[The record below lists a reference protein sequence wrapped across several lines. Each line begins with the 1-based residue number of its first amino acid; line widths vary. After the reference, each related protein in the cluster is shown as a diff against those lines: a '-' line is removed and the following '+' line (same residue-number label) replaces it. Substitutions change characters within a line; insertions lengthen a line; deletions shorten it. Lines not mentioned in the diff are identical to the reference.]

1 MNDSGIILIG
11 GESRRM
17 GKPKYS
23 LPFGG
28 ETLLQR
34 SVRNLRG
41 SVCPIVIVGAS
52 GQNLP
57 DIPHVLSI
65 SDPVAGQGPLMGLM
79 TGLEHVEGVSE
90 WALGTGCDMP
100 FVSTE
105 LIQCLKSHKT
115 TEAEIVMP
123 RIDGQFYPLCAFYRT
138 ALWRKAKLLLEK
150 GDRRLLALVDE
161 CRVQTVEKE
170 ALTQIDPDL
179 RFLMNINTPQGYRN
193 ALRSVKEEV

>member
-34 SVRNLRG
+34 SVKNLRG
-41 SVCPIVIVGAS
+41 SVCPIVIVHAPN
-52 GQNLP
+52 QDVP
-57 DIPHVLSI
+57 AIPHVLSV
-65 SDPVAGQGPLMGLM
+65 SDPVANQGPLMGLM
-79 TGLEHVEGVSE
+79 AGLMPVEGVSE
-90 WALGTGCDMP
+90 WALVTGCDMP
-100 FVSTE
+100 FVSAE

-123 RIDGQFYPLCAFYRT
+123 RIDGQFYPLCALYRT
-138 ALWRKAKLLLEK
+138 ALWRKAKMLLER
-150 GDRRLLALVDE
+150 GDRRLLALVDV
-161 CRVQTVEKE
+161 CRVQTVAKD
-170 ALTQIDPDL
+170 ALARIDPDL
-179 RFLMNINTPQGYRN
+179 RFLMNINTPQGYQN

>member
-1 MNDSGIILIG
+1 
-11 GESRRM
+11 M

-41 SVCPIVIVGAS
+41 SVCPIVIVGAP

-79 TGLEHVEGVSE
+79 AGLKHVEGVSE
-90 WALGTGCDMP
+90 WALVTGCDMP

-170 ALTQIDPDL
+170 ALAQIDPDL

>member
-23 LPFGG
+23 LPFGD

-41 SVCPIVIVGAS
+41 TVCPIVIVGAP
-52 GQNLP
+52 GQDLP
-57 DIPHVLSI
+57 AIPHVLSI
-65 SDPVAGQGPLMGLM
+65 CDPVAGQGPLMGLM
-79 TGLEHVEGVSE
+79 TGLRHVEDISE

-100 FVSTE
+100 FISTE
-105 LIQCLKSHKT
+105 LVQCLKSHRT

-123 RIDGQFYPLCAFYRT
+123 RIDGQYYPLCALYRT
-138 ALWRKAKLLLEK
+138 ALWRKAKFLLEK
-150 GDRRLLALVDE
+150 GERRLLTLVNG
-161 CRVQTVEKE
+161 CRVQIVEQE
-170 ALTQIDPDL
+170 ALIQVDPDL
-179 RFLMNINTPQGYRN
+179 RFLINTNTPQWYQR
-193 ALRSVKEEV
+193 ALELAGLQR